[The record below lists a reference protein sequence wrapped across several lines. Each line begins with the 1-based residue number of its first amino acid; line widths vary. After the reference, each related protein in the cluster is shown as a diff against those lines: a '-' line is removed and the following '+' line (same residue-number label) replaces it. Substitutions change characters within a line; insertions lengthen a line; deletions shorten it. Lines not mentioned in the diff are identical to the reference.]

1 MFESVIESVRKLSM
15 TFLIMHNLH
24 DLNRISVIDEQI
36 PTITGIPSDIVQ
48 STDVGSST
56 AAVSWSDPTASDN
69 SGSVNLTSSHSSGST
84 FSIGDTIVTY
94 TAVDASYNSAN
105 ATFTVTIQGMSL

>member
-1 MFESVIESVRKLSM
+1 M
-15 TFLIMHNLH
+15 
-24 DLNRISVIDEQI
+24 
-36 PTITGIPSDIVQ
+36 PSDIVQ

-56 AAVSWSDPTASDN
+56 AVVTWSEPTASDN

-94 TAVDASYNSAN
+94 TAVDLSFNSAN
-105 ATFTVTIQGMSL
+105 ATFTITIQGGCAGGCAPVII

>member
-1 MFESVIESVRKLSM
+1 MF
-15 TFLIMHNLH
+15 F
-24 DLNRISVIDEQI
+24 IDDEI
-36 PTITGIPSDIVQ
+36 PLVSGIPSDIEQ

-56 AAVSWSDPTASDN
+56 AVVTWSEPTASDN

-94 TAVDASYNSAN
+94 TAVDTSSNSAN
-105 ATFTVTIQGMSL
+105 ATFTITVIGMKKLR